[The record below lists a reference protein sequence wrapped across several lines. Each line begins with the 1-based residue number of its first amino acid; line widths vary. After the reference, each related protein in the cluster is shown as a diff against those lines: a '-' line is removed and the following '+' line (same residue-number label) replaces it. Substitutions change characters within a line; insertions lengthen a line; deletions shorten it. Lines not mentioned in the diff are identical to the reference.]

1 MTWPTW
7 LSQHQYTFSWFTYL
21 KVVVLWCFAA
31 KKHQTTGGH
40 LGLSVAGLFHQRW
53 GLHPRRPGQGRGR
66 TRSEGQAGQA
76 MEGPPLSSMDQW
88 SFQFEGFNGSMD
100 QWSPQNLRPL
110 FFPLSLATL
119 CNIRWI
125 PSDFPRKRSGR
136 SARKS
141 SARSARKLRRSAPTR
156 SPLRSRSLDGSSM
169 KQCCWWVVLWEFSHL
184 NYRLKKR
191 GANMV

>member
-1 MTWPTW
+1 MFCCKKTSNNWGP
-7 LSQHQYTFSWFTYL
+7 SGTFRGRSISP
-21 KVVVLWCFAA
+21 KMRPPSA
-31 KKHQTTGGH
+31 TT
-40 LGLSVAGLFHQRW
+40 
-53 GLHPRRPGQGRGR
+53 RPGQRPNALGRPSR
-66 TRSEGQAGQA
+66 TGDGGSSAFIHGS
-76 MEGPPLSSMDQW
+76 MEFPIWGFQW
-88 SFQFEGFNGSMD
+88 INGSVE
-100 QWSPQNLRPL
+100 STKFEAT

-184 NYRLKKR
+184 NYRLKK
-191 GANMV
+191 GGLTWFNMVQVSNIWGYNMI